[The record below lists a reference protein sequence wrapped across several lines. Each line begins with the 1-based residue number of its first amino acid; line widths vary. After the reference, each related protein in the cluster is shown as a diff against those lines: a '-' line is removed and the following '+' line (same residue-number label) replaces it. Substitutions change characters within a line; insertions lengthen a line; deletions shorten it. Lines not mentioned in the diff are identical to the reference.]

1 MTASVYI
8 GISKIQSILENCIS
22 WSTTAHITPMRGCSL
37 PRQMAGMMFKP
48 LPGFRNIP
56 EIKKRSCNY
65 SQNEYNKLK
74 GINLVLR
81 IIIRR
86 SQERA
91 FSRHALIC
99 NSDSE
104 HVFAI
109 ACRMIRMKGGISTDD
124 L

>member
-1 MTASVYI
+1 MYF
-8 GISKIQSILENCIS
+8 LEHHCTYQAN
-22 WSTTAHITPMRGCSL
+22 
-37 PRQMAGMMFKP
+37 AGMQSATADGGNDVQTP
-48 LPGFRNIP
+48 PGIMKYTRYQ
-56 EIKKRSCNY
+56 KRSCNY

-74 GINLVLR
+74 GINLILR